1 MMCAANFSG
10 LFAQGVKMDNLN
22 KGNTSDIGL
31 TGAATASGTAGQFS
45 GDWNLDQAWWREN
58 FRDRPY
64 VVADR
69 NFDYYE
75 PGYRFGYEAAT
86 RYRGKRFD
94 DVEPHLR
101 TDYDRFE
108 HRGKSTWES
117 MKDAVHDA
125 FDKVT
130 GKR

>member
-1 MMCAANFSG
+1 
-10 LFAQGVKMDNLN
+10 MDNLN

-31 TGAATASGTAGQFS
+31 TGTATGAGTAGQFS

-69 NFDYYE
+69 DFDYYE
-75 PGYRFGYEAAT
+75 PGYRFGYEAAN

-94 DVEPHLR
+94 DVESDLR

-108 HRGKSTWES
+108 HRGKSTWQN

>member
-1 MMCAANFSG
+1 MMCAAIFTG
-10 LFAQGVKMDNLN
+10 LFAQGVTMDNLN

-31 TGAATASGTAGQFS
+31 TGTTTGTGTFS
-45 GDWNLDQAWWREN
+45 GDWNLDQTWWREN

-69 NFDYYE
+69 DFDFYE
-75 PGYRFGYEAAT
+75 PGYRFGYEAAN
-86 RYRGKRFD
+86 RYRGQRFD
-94 DVEPHLR
+94 DIEPDLR

-125 FDKVT
+125 FDRVT